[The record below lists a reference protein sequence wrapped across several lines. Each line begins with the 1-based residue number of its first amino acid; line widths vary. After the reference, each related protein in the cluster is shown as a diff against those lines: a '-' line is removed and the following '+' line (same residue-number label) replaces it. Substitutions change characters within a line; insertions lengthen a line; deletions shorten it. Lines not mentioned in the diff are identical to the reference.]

1 MSLYILQINL
11 PDSVTK
17 RYIHSLSTFIM
28 GPYCVWLIVVGG
40 GVNHEDVTNVKDP
53 NITMLIELGK

>member
-1 MSLYILQINL
+1 MNL
-11 PDSVTK
+11 PDSVTE
-17 RYIHSLSTFIM
+17 REGHSLSTFIM

-40 GVNHEDVTNVKDP
+40 KLQLEGSFVTDL